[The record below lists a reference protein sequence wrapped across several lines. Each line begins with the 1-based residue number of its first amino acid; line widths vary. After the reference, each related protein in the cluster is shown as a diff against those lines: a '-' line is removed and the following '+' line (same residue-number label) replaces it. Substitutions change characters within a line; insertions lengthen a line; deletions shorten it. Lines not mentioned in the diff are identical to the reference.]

1 MGRGRGGNVYDVV
14 VNKTNHA
21 SPRARLVF
29 SAIFPLALPT
39 SQSFIF
45 HSPNRALHDVLMTRP
60 STRAVGDAFE
70 AFSARFLNTDLRM
83 SLRVVGG
90 KSDGGV
96 DLRGDWWLPLRL
108 VSRPLQD
115 YSVHLPTQQRAPV
128 PRGYGYPTHHAR
140 RLAQLHA
147 DALLKAEFVKI
158 VATAAP
164 EPKFEHLVAKVALIA
179 EEADDEYMDFAL
191 NHPYMAT
198 PSVTT
203 SDDPPPPT
211 FIEPPGLIEK
221 DGHWLPNP
229 FEISPVRVVGQCK
242 AEAKATGPKHIRELE
257 GVLDALSSG

>member
-1 MGRGRGGNVYDVV
+1 
-14 VNKTNHA
+14 
-21 SPRARLVF
+21 
-29 SAIFPLALPT
+29 
-39 SQSFIF
+39 
-45 HSPNRALHDVLMTRP
+45 MTRP

-70 AFSARFLNTDLRM
+70 AFSARFLNADLRM

-221 DGHWLPNP
+221 DGHLLPNP